1 MKTTARER
9 NLIRRVRRLHRLRRE
24 IDRLL
29 DGPDRKALM
38 AAVDGAEEAVA
49 KIDAYVMGLAAPS
62 ILGGGFDVLRR
73 LK

>member
-1 MKTTARER
+1 MKTTAAER

-24 IDRLL
+24 IDRLQ

-38 AAVDGAEEAVA
+38 AAVNGAEEAVA
-49 KIDAYVMGLAAPS
+49 KIDAYVMGLGAPS
-62 ILGGGFDVLRR
+62 SLQGGFDVLRR

>member
-24 IDRLL
+24 IDRLQ
-29 DGPDRKALM
+29 DGPDRKALL

-49 KIDAYVMGLAAPS
+49 KIDEYVMGLGATS
-62 ILGGGFDVLRR
+62 ILRGGFDVLRR
-73 LK
+73 VK